1 MTTDS
6 SEDYFGVLGVSPD
19 ATDAEIKKAYHKLS
33 LSLHPDK
40 ARDVEQA
47 VAVARFQEMKLAYEV
62 LMDPAARLA
71 AAERQKVD
79 RARKERRSAYEGK
92 RKEMA
97 DELERREEEDRVKR
111 KKQGD
116 AQRDMQRTLEKL
128 REEGRRLREEKER
141 KKRQEEEG
149 PRRERKQE
157 EERERIAMLEEQKRQ
172 QERRETEPALGE
184 LVPVSITPAWKAC

>member
-1 MTTDS
+1 MTTDGT
-6 SEDYFGVLGVSPD
+6 EDYFGVLGVSSD

-40 ARDVEQA
+40 ARDVEPA

-79 RARKERRSAYEGK
+79 RARKQRRSAYEGK

-97 DELERREEEDRVKR
+97 EELERREEEDRAKR

-128 REEGRRLREEKER
+128 REEGKRLREETER
-141 KKRQEEEG
+141 KRRQEQQGRG
-149 PRRERKQE
+149 PAIQE
-157 EERERIAMLEEQKRQ
+157 SVTEQRQASDIAALMKRDQERQ
-172 QERRETEPALGE
+172 QRQLRETEPGLG
-184 LVPVSITPAWKAC
+184 K